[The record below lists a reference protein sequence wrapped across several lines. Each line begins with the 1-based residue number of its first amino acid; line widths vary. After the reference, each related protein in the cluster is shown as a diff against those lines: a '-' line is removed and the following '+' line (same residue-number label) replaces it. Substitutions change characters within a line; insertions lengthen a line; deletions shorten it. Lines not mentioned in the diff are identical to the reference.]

1 MADTTTNTQGKMK
14 TYLGNPNLKASGV
27 TINYT
32 EEQLQEYMRCAEDCH
47 YFVTKYVKIIHPDYG
62 IIPFDKPRKYQVELI
77 DSVIN
82 HRFTIAKIGRQM
94 GKSTVVIAILLWHVI
109 FNDHF
114 KIALLAHQASQAR
127 ELLSRIQLAYENLPF
142 WLQQG
147 VNIWNKG
154 SIELENGS
162 IIQAE
167 ATSSGSVRG
176 RAFNIVYMDELAHI
190 ELNEQEAFFTST
202 YPTITSG
209 STTKLIITSTPKGME
224 YFYKLWMDSVNGR
237 NNYNRVEASWRDMP
251 GRDDAWKEETIRNTS
266 ARQFSQE
273 FETEFLGSMST
284 LIDGKKI
291 GTIITQDPLGTF
303 EDNSLWI
310 YEGAI
315 KDHSYVM
322 TIDSSH
328 GVELDFSSF
337 VVIDISVKPFKIV
350 AKYRSNTIP
359 SIIYPEII
367 YRVAKTY
374 NDAYCLIESNDIGKQ
389 TVDIL
394 YRDLEYENVFISE
407 SKAAKGQVISMF
419 GGNTKTLG
427 LRMTPATKRIGCMS
441 IKTIIEAD
449 RLEINDFHILQ
460 EMTVFVADKK
470 KSYSAEPGK
479 HDDLMMCLVMF
490 GWLVH
495 QPFFKDL
502 SDIDVRSDIL
512 HNNNVLVAE
521 ELAPFGYVADGREHH
536 GTYIDNGALE
546 FTYNDEDFGRF

>member
-1 MADTTTNTQGKMK
+1 MAQNQTNTQAKMK
-14 TYLGNPNLKASGV
+14 TYLGNQNLKASGV
-27 TINYT
+27 VINYT

-77 DSVIN
+77 DSVVN
-82 HRFTIAKIGRQM
+82 ERFTIAKIGRQM

-114 KIALLAHQASQAR
+114 KIALLAHKAAQAR

-162 IIQAE
+162 TIEAE
-167 ATSSGSVRG
+167 ATSSGSIRG
-176 RAFNIVYMDELAHI
+176 RTFNIVYMDEFAHV
-190 ELNEQEAFFTST
+190 ELNEQEDFFTST
-202 YPTITSG
+202 YPVITAG
-209 STTKLIITSTPKGME
+209 TTTKLVITSTPRGME
-224 YFYKLWMDSVNGR
+224 YFYKLWMDSVNGK
-237 NNYNRVEASWRDMP
+237 NSYNRVEASWRDMP

-266 ARQFSQE
+266 QRQFEQE
-273 FETEFLGSMST
+273 YETEFLGSMST

-291 GTIITQDPLGTF
+291 GTIVTQDPLGQF

-310 YEGAI
+310 YEGAK

-322 TIDSSH
+322 CIDSSH

-359 SIIYPEII
+359 SIMYPEVI

-460 EMTVFVADKK
+460 EMTTFVADKK
-470 KSYSAEPGK
+470 KSYSAETGK